1 MAVSLLKK
9 FEGGLAFNEIEKF
22 TSAARNWYLDEMKN
36 LIVNR
41 QKLMR
46 DREAI
51 KKNRLLPGRLFMY
64 FYKPKHK
71 DTLPYYDR
79 FPLVMVVEKAQGKP
93 GFYGLNFHYLDY
105 RKRAIL
111 MERLMK
117 YATNKK
123 YDESTRL
130 RLSYKLL
137 KGASKLAAFKPCFKH
152 YLPSQIASPI
162 KMIPAQ
168 YWETALFFPSEQF
181 KKSTRKNV
189 FSQSRKLSRP

>member
-22 TSAARNWYLDEMKN
+22 TSQARTWYIKELRN

-46 DREAI
+46 DSATI
-51 KKNRLLPGRLFMY
+51 KKNRLFPGRLFMY
-64 FYKPKHK
+64 FYEPKHK
-71 DTLPYYDR
+71 DSLPYYDR
-79 FPLVMVVEKAQGKP
+79 FPLVMVVEKVKGKP

-152 YLPSQIASPI
+152 YLPGQIASPI
-162 KMIPAQ
+162 KLNPAQ
-168 YWETALFFPSEQF
+168 YSETVLFFPIEQF
-181 KKSTRKNV
+181 R
-189 FSQSRKLSRP
+189 